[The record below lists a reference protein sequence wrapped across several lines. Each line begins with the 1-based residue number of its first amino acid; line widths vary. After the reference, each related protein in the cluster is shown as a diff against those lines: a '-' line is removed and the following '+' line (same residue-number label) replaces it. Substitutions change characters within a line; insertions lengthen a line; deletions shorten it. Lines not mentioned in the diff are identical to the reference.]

1 MQYFI
6 VHQMIATLDHLAAQ
20 PGVGDDYHA
29 ALVECI
35 MVLKK
40 LQRFH

>member
-6 VHQMIATLDHLAAQ
+6 INQMIATLNHMASQ
-20 PGVGDDYHA
+20 PGVGDEYHA
-29 ALVECI
+29 ALIECI
-35 MVLKK
+35 NILKK